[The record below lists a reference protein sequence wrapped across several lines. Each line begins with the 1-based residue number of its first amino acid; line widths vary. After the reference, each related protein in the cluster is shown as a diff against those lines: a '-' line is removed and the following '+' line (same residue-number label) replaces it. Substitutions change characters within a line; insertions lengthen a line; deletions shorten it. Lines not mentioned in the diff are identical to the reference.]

1 MILVN
6 NRQDWNIV
14 VQALVGGNDA
24 MIIVDDL
31 LEVANSNWRP
41 SKLVNFESLLFFI
54 LILRLKQ
61 LLILDELLLH
71 QQIVFDSVLSE

>member
-1 MILVN
+1 MG
-6 NRQDWNIV
+6 R
-14 VQALVGGNDA
+14 NDA

-31 LEVANSNWRP
+31 LEVANSNWRT